1 MDFSKK
7 RVTLFRK
14 KTNFA
19 GIYRFLTKIPFK
31 MKGIADSFHVGVSA
45 YTSPRFKIIEFDP
58 EGIFCI
64 SSMDGSFGHEGVGGD
79 NDPIFGN
86 QY

>member
-1 MDFSKK
+1 
-7 RVTLFRK
+7 
-14 KTNFA
+14 
-19 GIYRFLTKIPFK
+19 

-58 EGIFCI
+58 EGTFCI
-64 SSMDGSFGHEGVGGD
+64 SGMDGSFGHEGVGGD